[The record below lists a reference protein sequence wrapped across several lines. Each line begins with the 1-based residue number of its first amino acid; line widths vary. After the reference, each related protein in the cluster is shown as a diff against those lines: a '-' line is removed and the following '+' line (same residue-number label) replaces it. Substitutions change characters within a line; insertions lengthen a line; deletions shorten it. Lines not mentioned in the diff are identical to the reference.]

1 MRHAHD
7 ILPMKCRN
15 CRFSRVVAYLSCAA
29 KLVLVFMLVN
39 GSPSFSAWFCD
50 NVIMTMSFLL
60 QLLSTVL
67 QIDVRARGVCEDNQ
81 EVLGHCFY
89 VFTSYCEPRTH
100 DTTLHQSSTT
110 CTVRAT
116 SGSLRS
122 TILPR
127 TPRCTCPRSAAHR
140 PRTCS

>member
-1 MRHAHD
+1 MSKLS
-7 ILPMKCRN
+7 IKSSC
-15 CRFSRVVAYLSCAA
+15 CVFVVCC
-29 KLVLVFMLVN
+29 KVGFGFFMLVN

-67 QIDVRARGVCEDNQ
+67 QTDVRARGVCEENQ

-100 DTTLHQSSTT
+100 DTTLHHSSCALTET
-110 CTVRAT
+110 WT
-116 SGSLRS
+116 
-122 TILPR
+122 
-127 TPRCTCPRSAAHR
+127 SAAY
-140 PRTCS
+140 P